1 MAFGVPSELI
11 AELDAIAENGRAV
24 GIEPPKTL
32 KLLALAASHC
42 RTALKRQRENRFAR
56 FAN

>member
-1 MAFGVPSELI
+1 VLI

-32 KLLALAASHC
+32 KPLPLSGFHR
-42 RTALKRQRENRFAR
+42 RTALKRQRENRLAR
-56 FAN
+56 LAN